1 MKRMLAVSQYK
12 VAQLTPDDRPYLAQ
26 VQELL
31 DTHARDGWELVTA
44 FQGEGAGGQAVDQM
58 VQSLSSMTS
67 IIFIFK
73 RAA

>member
-1 MKRMLAVSQYK
+1 MLAVSQYK
-12 VAQLTPDDRPYLAQ
+12 VTQLTPDDHPYLEQ
-26 VQELL
+26 VQHLL

-58 VQSLSSMTS
+58 VQSLSNMTRTL
-67 IIFIFK
+67 FIFK

>member
-1 MKRMLAVSQYK
+1 MLAVSQYK
-12 VAQLTPDDRPYLAQ
+12 VAQLIPDDCPYLEQ
-26 VQELL
+26 VQHLL

-44 FQGEGAGGQAVDQM
+44 FQCEGVGGQAVDQM

-67 IIFIFK
+67 TIFIFK